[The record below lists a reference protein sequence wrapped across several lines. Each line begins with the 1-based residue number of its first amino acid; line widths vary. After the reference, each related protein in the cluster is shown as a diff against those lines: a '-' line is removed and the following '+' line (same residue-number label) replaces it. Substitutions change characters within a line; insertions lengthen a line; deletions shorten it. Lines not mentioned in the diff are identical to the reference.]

1 VSSRVTALLAGLAVL
16 VAGCGERLTTP
27 ADCPALCPGTG
38 ADVFD
43 TVLVAITG
51 ADSTYDGYASQADV
65 PSILVSNG
73 LPERE
78 ARAFLRFPGR
88 PDTISVAGAVHPY
101 TTDSL
106 VFSFTLEGRDPA
118 SKDIRL
124 YVHQITRAV
133 DTLTTFGDIESQLT
147 DQTLIDSLLLPDTVN
162 AGSRI
167 RILVAGESLD
177 RLVFAPEDS
186 GIVAIA
192 LRVTG
197 DRPTGLRLGSHIS
210 VNGAPTFVTFAHVDV
225 ADSALRKQSLTL
237 GAEVANYVIQ
247 GGEPASADDRHVVG
261 TRRAHRT
268 LLRFS
273 VPPELRDSVSVL
285 RATLELTLAEP
296 LPGLPGDPG
305 NLDLRGIVADFGAK
319 SPIIAGNI
327 GFLSLVA
334 GTTDVLSV
342 DVRNVVSL
350 WFIPDGPPS
359 ALFLRVSPEGG
370 TFALPEFLSTRAVS
384 GAPRIRLT
392 YARPTQPGHP

>member
-1 VSSRVTALLAGLAVL
+1 MLVPETA
-16 VAGCGERLTTP
+16 
-27 ADCPALCPGTG
+27 
-38 ADVFD
+38 
-43 TVLVAITG
+43 
-51 ADSTYDGYASQADV
+51 
-65 PSILVSNG
+65 
-73 LPERE
+73 
-78 ARAFLRFPGR
+78 
-88 PDTISVAGAVHPY
+88 
-101 TTDSL
+101 
-106 VFSFTLEGRDPA
+106 
-118 SKDIRL
+118 
-124 YVHQITRAV
+124 
-133 DTLTTFGDIESQLT
+133 
-147 DQTLIDSLLLPDTVN
+147 N

-167 RILVAGESLD
+167 RVLVAGESLN

-197 DRPTGLRLGSHIS
+197 DRPTGLRLGSHLS

-225 ADSALRKQSLTL
+225 ADSTLRKQSLTL

-247 GGEPASADDRHVVG
+247 GGEPVPLDDRHVVG
-261 TRRAHRT
+261 TRRAQRT

-273 VPPELRDSVSVL
+273 VPPALRDSISIL
-285 RATLELTLAEP
+285 RATLELTLADT

-319 SPIIAGNI
+319 SPIIASNI

-334 GTTDVLSV
+334 GSTNVLSV

-350 WFIPDGPPS
+350 WFIPDGPPA

-370 TFALPEFLSTRAVS
+370 TFALPEFLSTRAAS
-384 GAPRIRLT
+384 GAPRIRVT